1 MRVIDWKL
9 KFARLCLAM
18 ILCVSSTPGRVFA
31 DDGTPSGTA
40 STVKIDTP
48 KPGVTEREQYLLD
61 RVEQLERRV
70 EELESKSGQPAAPAA
85 TVSQPGT
92 KDAAISAATPS
103 ATSATPATVTPVNT
117 ISSSSLSNPVIG
129 PQGQATEKGK
139 SGGTATGKAAKA
151 EPFAFADFT
160 WLNGNSRTKDTP
172 YATTFFSP
180 EIRDA

>member
-1 MRVIDWKL
+1 MRVMNWEM
-9 KFARLCLAM
+9 KFARLCLGM
-18 ILCVSSTPGRVFA
+18 ILCVSIGPGRVFA
-31 DDGTPSGTA
+31 DDATPSRSA
-40 STVKIDTP
+40 PPP
-48 KPGVTEREQYLLD
+48 KPGLTEREQYLLD

-117 ISSSSLSNPVIG
+117 LSSSSLSNRVMG

-172 YATTFFSP
+172 YATSFFTP
-180 EIRDA
+180 EIRADVDYN